1 MHKFV
6 TVPAEG
12 MDTATAYRLVCGAV
26 APRPVAWITT
36 LDAHGRVNAAPFS
49 SYNYVAHTPPM
60 LAVNIASR
68 LGELKDTA
76 RNIRAS
82 GHFVVNVATQDAMET
97 MHLSAADYPP
107 EVSETEALGIAL
119 LPGVAGPVP
128 RIAASPIQMECRLDR
143 FVTLGR
149 GLNVLYIGEVLA
161 FHLAESIYDGHY
173 IDTVAMKPIARLG
186 GPYYAALGEIFH
198 RPALQRPPGEQATT
212 PKPA

>member
-1 MHKFV
+1 
-6 TVPAEG
+6 
-12 MDTATAYRLVCGAV
+12 MDTPTAYRLVCGAV

-36 LDAHGRVNAAPFS
+36 LGADGRVNAAPFS
-49 SYNYVAHTPPM
+49 SYNYVAHSPPM

-82 GHFVVNVATQDAMET
+82 GRFVVNVATQATMEA

-107 EVSETEALGIAL
+107 DVSEVEALGIEL

-128 RIAASPIQMECRLDR
+128 RIAASPIHMECRLDQ
-143 FVTLGR
+143 FITLGR
-149 GLNVLYIGEVLA
+149 GLNTLYIGEVLA
-161 FHLAESIYDGHY
+161 FHVAESIYDGQH
-173 IDTVAMKPIARLG
+173 IDTVAMQPIARLG

-198 RPALQRPPGEQATT
+198 RPALQRPPGEGPGAI
-212 PKPA
+212 PAKKP